1 MKKTLLFFTMLMVI
15 VTLAFAQ
22 QRQVAGKVTG
32 GDGAPIPFATV
43 QVKGTTTGTTTDQN
57 GNFKLNV
64 TGDNPVL
71 TVRSVGFTN
80 KDVTVGA
87 SGNVTVVL
95 ETSNESLQEVVVTAL
110 GVQRKKNELPYSAQ
124 TVVGEDVVK
133 VRESNLSNALS
144 GKVSGLEIRRN
155 NSIGGSTN
163 VVLRGNKSL
172 SGNNQALFVVD
183 GVPID
188 NSNTNSADQRS
199 GRLGYDYGN
208 AAADINPDD
217 IESLNVL
224 KGAAATA
231 LYGSRAANGVI
242 MITTKKGRRG
252 LGVTVNSGVTIGKV
266 DKSTFVKY
274 QKGYGGGYGA
284 YYGPNEDDYFNYEDI
299 DGDGTPDRVV
309 PTTEDASYGG
319 AFDPNLNVYGWY
331 SFDPG
336 NPYFGKARPWTAAV
350 NDPSKFFQTAVST
363 VNSVMVDGGGDQGY
377 FKLGYT
383 KNIDKGL
390 MPNSEIKKDQINF
403 GASYNIT
410 PKLTASGSINATL
423 LSGLGRY
430 GTGYDSK
437 NLMTNFRQWWETN
450 VDVKEQKD
458 AYFRNKTNATWNQ
471 SGIGATNP
479 IYWDNPYWTRYENY
493 ENDKRTRYF
502 GNMMLNYKIADWVDV
517 MGRVS
522 LDTYNELQEERIAM
536 TSIDPSEY
544 QRFERSFSEYN
555 YDLMV
560 NFHKKLSDNFNLNGL
575 VGGNVR
581 RTSIQSI
588 RAKTNGGLLIPRLYA
603 LLNTANPMEAPEE
616 VATTEEV
623 DGIFASANLGYKD
636 FLFLDVTARRDQ
648 SSTLPKNNNSYYYPS
663 VSLGFLFSKLVTN
676 APWLSHGKVRA
687 NYAEVGAP
695 APVLYTLDYYDVPT
709 GIDGTPLASINN
721 TKYNPNLKPERTK
734 SWETGLEAAF
744 LNNRVGFDLTYYN
757 TRSLDQ
763 IVALPVSRATGY
775 DYKVVNAGEIQ
786 NKGVEVSVFATPV
799 KTPDFSWTVNL
810 NWSRNRNKVKSLPE
824 GIQNLQLNPSNMQGS
839 ITINAALN
847 QPYGTI
853 RGSNYVFDQNGN
865 KLISNSGSDSGHYLI
880 SPTSNEIIGNVNPDW
895 IGGIT
900 NTLKYKDLS
909 LSFLIDMRKG
919 GDVFSLDMYYG
930 LATGVLPETA
940 GNNDLGKPIRNS
952 LEQGGGVIL
961 PGTKVDGKP
970 NDIRVPSEYGL
981 FGYVYNPGAAFV
993 YDASFVKLREVSL
1006 TYSLPRSVV
1015 SRINPIKGVDFSLIG
1030 RNLWIIHKN
1039 LPYADPEEGMSSGN
1053 VQGYQAGAYPTART
1067 FGFNCKVR
1075 F

>member
-22 QRQVAGKVTG
+22 QRQVTGKVTG
-32 GDGAPIPFATV
+32 SDGAPIPFATV
-43 QVKGTTTGTTTDQN
+43 QIKGTNTGTTTDQN

-64 TGDNPVL
+64 TGNDVVF
-71 TVRSVGFTN
+71 TVRSVGFTA

-87 SGNVTVVL
+87 GSSADVVL
-95 ETSNESLQEVVVTAL
+95 ESSSEALQEVVVTAL

-124 TVVGEDVVK
+124 NVVGEDLVK
-133 VRESNLSNALS
+133 VRESNLSNSLS
-144 GKVSGLEIRRN
+144 GKVSGLEVRRN
-155 NSIGGSTN
+155 NSLGGSTN

-188 NSNTNSADQRS
+188 NTNNNTTDQRT
-199 GRLGYDYGN
+199 GRAGYDYGN

-266 DKSTFVKY
+266 DKSTFAKY
-274 QKGYGGGYGA
+274 QNKYGAGYGQ
-284 YYGPNEDDYFNYEDI
+284 YYGPDQDAFFNLSDI
-299 DGDGTPDRVV
+299 DGDGVLDPVV
-309 PTTEDASYGG
+309 PLTEDASHG
-319 AFDPNLNVYGWY
+319 APFDPNFQVYGWY

-336 NPYFGKARPWTAAV
+336 NPYYMKKRPWVAAP
-350 NDPSKFFQTAVST
+350 NDPTKFFQTAVST
-363 VNSVMVDGGGDQGY
+363 INSVMVDGGGEQGY

-390 MPNSEIKKDQINF
+390 LPNSSINKDQINF

-423 LSGLGRY
+423 LKGNGRY

-437 NLMTNFRQWWETN
+437 NLMTNFRQWWQTN
-450 VDVKEQKD
+450 VDIYEQRD

-471 SGIGATNP
+471 AGIGATNP
-479 IYWDNPYWTRYENY
+479 IYWDNPYWTRYENF
-493 ENDKRTRYF
+493 ENDSRTRYF
-502 GNMMLNYKIADWVDV
+502 GNVALNYKLADWVDLL
-517 MGRVS
+517 GRVS
-522 LDTYNELQEERIAM
+522 LDTYNELQEERIAV

-544 QRFERSFSEYN
+544 SRFDRKFSEYN
-555 YDLMV
+555 YDLMA
-560 NFHKKLSDNFNLNGL
+560 NFHKKISSDFNLGGL
-575 VGGNVR
+575 IGTNVR
-581 RTSIQSI
+581 RTRISSV
-588 RAKTNGGLLIPRLYA
+588 RATTNGGLLIPRLYA
-603 LLNTANPMEAPEE
+603 LLNTANPLEAPEE
-616 VATTEEV
+616 IDTREEV
-623 DGIFASANLGYKD
+623 SGIFAAANLAYKE
-636 FLFLDVTARRDQ
+636 FLFLDITARRDQ
-648 SSTLPKNNNSYYYPS
+648 SSTLPKGNNSYYYPS
-663 VSLGFLFSKLVTN
+663 VSLGFLFSKLMPNKT
-676 APWLSHGKVRA
+676 WLSHGKLRA

-695 APVLYTLDYYDVPT
+695 APVLYTRDYFDVPT
-709 GIDGTPLASINN
+709 GIDGVPLASLNN
-721 TKYNPNLKPERTK
+721 TKYNPELKPERTK

-744 LNNRVGFDLTYYN
+744 LDNRVGFDVTYYN

-763 IVALPVSRATGY
+763 IVAMPVSRATGY
-775 DYKVVNAGEIQ
+775 DFKVVNAGEIQ
-786 NKGVEVSVFATPV
+786 NKGVEVSAFGTPV
-799 KTPDFSWTVNL
+799 KTPSFSWTVNV

-824 GIQNLQLNPSNMQGS
+824 GVNNLQLGSMQGGVS
-839 ITINAALN
+839 VNAALN
-847 QPYGTI
+847 EPYGTI
-853 RGSNYVFDQNGN
+853 RGSNYVFNEKGE
-865 KLISNSGSDSGHYLI
+865 KLIGSNGYYVQSA
-880 SPTSNEIIGNVNPDW
+880 TSNEIIGNVNPDW

-900 NTLKYKDLS
+900 NTVKYKDLS
-909 LSFLIDMRKG
+909 LSFLIDTRQG

-930 LATGVLPETA
+930 LATGLFPETA
-940 GNNDLGKPIRNS
+940 GTNDLGNPVRSPIS
-952 LEQGGGVIL
+952 QGGGVIL
-961 PGTKVDGKP
+961 PGVKQADGKP
-970 NDIRVPSEYGL
+970 NDIRVSAVNYGVY
-981 FGYVYNPGAAFV
+981 GYRRNPAAAFV
-993 YDASFVKLREVSL
+993 YDASYVKLREVSL
-1006 TYSLPRSVV
+1006 TYSLPRGVISK
-1015 SRINPIKGVDFSLIG
+1015 IHPIKGVDFSLIG

-1053 VQGYQAGAYPTART
+1053 VQGYQTGAYPTART
-1067 FGFNCKVR
+1067 FGLNAKVR